1 MEKLPIPGRGNSQQL
16 SENLEALSR
25 RKEIALKATAILL
38 GCYRT
43 GEANDPE
50 VYISTVAAV
59 LMRYPE
65 AVVREATGID
75 GLPSKLKWLP
85 TVSEVREECDRIN
98 ERERGKEYR
107 AAQLSEQ
114 FKLRKEVFG

>member
-1 MEKLPIPGRGNSQQL
+1 M
-16 SENLEALSR
+16 
-25 RKEIALKATAILL
+25 LL

-59 LMRYPE
+59 LARYPE
-65 AVVREATGID
+65 AVIREATGID

-85 TVSEVREECDRIN
+85 TVSEVREECERIN
-98 ERERGKEYR
+98 ARERGKEYR
-107 AAQLSEQ
+107 EAQLAEQ
-114 FKLRKEVFG
+114 FRLRREVYGDQV